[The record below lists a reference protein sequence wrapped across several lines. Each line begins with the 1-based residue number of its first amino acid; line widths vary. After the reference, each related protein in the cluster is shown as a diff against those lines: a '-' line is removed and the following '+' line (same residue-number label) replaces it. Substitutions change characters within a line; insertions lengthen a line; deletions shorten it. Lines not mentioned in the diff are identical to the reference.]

1 MSALKERLQE
11 SQKEAMKSRDKE
23 RLGTLRLILSAMKQK
38 EVDERIELSDEQI
51 IAILDK
57 MIKQRRES
65 ISQYEAGNRPDLA
78 EKEAAEINIIQEYM
92 PSALSEAE
100 VDAIVTESIAQIG
113 ATSIKDMGKLMGVLT
128 PKVKGR
134 ADMTVVSAKVKAKLG
149 A

>member
-23 RLGTLRLILSAMKQK
+23 RLGTLRLILSATKQK